1 MKLNK
6 KEGSVE
12 NFIAMAILTMVALLV
27 LFAIKSKEINI
38 VSNYTSD
45 ALVTSNLAAATVD
58 LKEYGTSN
66 KIINNDFEKSFNEF
80 SRSIKENL
88 KLDNGF
94 VPISKNMISS
104 KVTIDTFSIYNVV
117 GNDIQLTKRQANGNV
132 TKQVF
137 TNGLGNTKTPDGVI
151 INTTTIYSKIGF
163 ELKGYLK
170 NKHYAYKENS
180 VDITDKD

>member
-1 MKLNK
+1 MKLKK

-12 NFIAMAILTMVALLV
+12 NFMAMAILIVVALLV
-27 LFAIKSKEINI
+27 VFAIKSKETNI
-38 VSNYTSD
+38 ISNYTTD
-45 ALVTSNLAAATVD
+45 AIVASNLAAATVD
-58 LKEYGTSN
+58 LKEYGTT
-66 KIINNDFEKSFNEF
+66 KRIVNNDFEKSFNEF
-80 SRSIKENL
+80 ERSLKENL
-88 KLDNGF
+88 NLDNNF
-94 VPISKNMISS
+94 IPKSKNMISS

-117 GNDIQLTKRQANGNV
+117 GNDIQLTKRNANGNV

-137 TNGLGNTKTPDGVI
+137 RNGLGSTKTPNGVL